1 MNNKNKKSFMLLQDS
16 THKNNSYVMFV
27 HSSSRQNAKITFPKE
42 MLDEI
47 VADDKELEDHL
58 KDIINPLDFI
68 KMVNIEKYNDL
79 QTQFQEMALSN
90 GLIYLGFSNSCI
102 VMLESVKLLDKIN
115 IELEKKNG
123 GKIKKIIVTNNLKEG
138 EIIVAPLTEHYLELY
153 PPNKNTPA
161 SFNKFEDHC
170 FQYNVVESV
179 DTEDLG
185 AKKADDESVD
195 AATDASVKDNI
206 E

>member
-1 MNNKNKKSFMLLQDS
+1 MENKNKKSFMLLQDS
-16 THKNNSYVMFV
+16 TYSDDDYVMFV
-27 HSSSRQNAKITFPKE
+27 HSSSRHNGKITFPKE

-79 QTQFQEMALSN
+79 QTQFQEMALSS

-102 VMLESVKLLDKIN
+102 VMLESVKLLDKVN
-115 IELEKKNG
+115 NELEKKNG

-138 EIIVAPLTEHYLELY
+138 EIIVAPLTEHYLKLY
-153 PPNKNTPA
+153 PPNKNSPVGY
-161 SFNKFEDHC
+161 NKFEDHC
-170 FQYNVVESV
+170 FQYNVVEGV

-185 AKKADDESVD
+185 AKEADVESVD
-195 AATDASVKDNI
+195 SAKDASVKR
-206 E
+206 